1 MEGLYVFLIVFLA
14 IFVQS
19 LTGFGLALVSM
30 PLLTAVLGIRT
41 SAPLVAVFALVA
53 ELVLLLYYRHAL
65 DLRLVWRLAFASLLG
80 VPLGVMALRV
90 VDERLVLMLLGVLLV
105 AYSIYALLSVRLP
118 SIEQTLWAYGA
129 GFLAGI
135 LGGAYN
141 TAGPP
146 VIVYG
151 NCRGWSPE
159 QFKAN
164 LQGFFVLNS
173 LAIFAAHILAHN
185 FTRPVWQNSLVSLP
199 AVALGIVTGLSLS
212 HRINAARF
220 RRVVLALLFLM
231 GLWLLFA

>member
-1 MEGLYVFLIVFLA
+1 MDGLFVFLIVCFA
-14 IFVQS
+14 SFVQS

-41 SAPLVAVFALVA
+41 SAPLVAIFALA
-53 ELVLLLYYRHAL
+53 TELVLLLYYRHAL
-65 DLRLVWRLAFASLLG
+65 ELRVVWRLALASLLG
-80 VPLGVMALRV
+80 VPLGVAALRAI
-90 VDERLVLMLLGVLLV
+90 DERLVLMALGVLLA
-105 AYSIYALLSVRLP
+105 AYSAYALLNLRLP
-118 SIEQTLWAYGA
+118 AIEHNGWAHGA

-141 TAGPP
+141 TSGPP

-151 NCRGWSPE
+151 NCRGWAPE

-185 FTRPVWQNSLVSLP
+185 FTRSVWQHSLVALP
-199 AVALGIVTGLSLS
+199 AVAVGIGAGLGLSQ
-212 HRINAARF
+212 RINAAIF
-220 RRVVLALLFLM
+220 RRVVLLLLFLM
-231 GLWLLFA
+231 GLWLLFS